1 MLEAAARLMQ
11 RDGYAATSWRAIVE
25 DAGTPWGSA
34 HHYFPDGKEVLAT
47 EALALGDAEVR
58 ESIARCI
65 EHTASAGDAV
75 RELFSATARS
85 LRDSDYRRGCP
96 LATVALETAP
106 DSTALTETCSAA
118 FHGWEQQLS
127 VRLQADGVPR
137 KRARE
142 LATIA
147 IATFEGALLLA
158 RVRRRIIPL
167 TIAGGHLGQVFDA
180 EASRSS
186 ARGG

>member
-11 RDGYAATSWRAIVE
+11 RDGYAATSWRGIVDE
-25 DAGTPWGSA
+25 AGTPWGSA
-34 HHYFPDGKEVLAT
+34 HHYFPDGKEALAV
-47 EALALGDAEVR
+47 EALALGDLEVR

-65 EHTASAGDAV
+65 EHTASASDAV

-85 LRDSDYRRGCP
+85 LRDSGYRCGCP

-106 DSTALTETCSAA
+106 DATALTEACSTA
-118 FHGWEQQLS
+118 FRRWERQLS
-127 VRLQADGVPR
+127 DRLEADGVPR

-158 RVRRRIIPL
+158 RVRRRVTPL
-167 TIAGGHLGQVFDA
+167 KLAGQHLAGVFAAEQRNHTIA
-180 EASRSS
+180 
-186 ARGG
+186 